1 VKNFKIMAGVTG
13 LIVSICFSG
22 CNLGSVTGAKNPVDE
37 IVDLCAQSDYNEAS
51 KHMIYHGSD
60 KSRGPKDAANYA
72 TDDPESKKS
81 VEQACNQLKAIKTAK
96 HSVGPERSE
105 QGLSVFDVTLEE
117 NGKSTK
123 RVWAF
128 VKINGKYALTDID

>member
-13 LIVSICFSG
+13 LIALICFSG
-22 CNLGSVTGAKNPVDE
+22 CNMGSIMAAKNPVDE
-37 IVDLCAQSDYNEAS
+37 IVDLCAESNYNEAS

-60 KSRGPKDAANYA
+60 KNRVKDAANYA

-81 VEQACNQLKAIKTAK
+81 VELACNQLKAMKTAK
-96 HSVGPERSE
+96 HTVGPERSE
-105 QGLSVFDVTLEE
+105 QGLSVFDVNIEE